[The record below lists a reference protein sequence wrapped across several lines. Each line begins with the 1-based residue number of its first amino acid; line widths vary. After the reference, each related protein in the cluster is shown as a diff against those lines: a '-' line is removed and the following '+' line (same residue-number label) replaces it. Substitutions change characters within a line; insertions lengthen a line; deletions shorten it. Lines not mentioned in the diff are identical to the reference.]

1 MAHTFRRYMHAHAY
15 KYTLLGWLVVYPA
28 VAPNGL
34 DRKLGG
40 GCVRVCACVCVQT
53 GYPTM

>member
-1 MAHTFRRYMHAHAY
+1 MEHTFRRYMHAHAY
-15 KYTLLGWLVVYPA
+15 KYTLLGWLVVYSA

-40 GCVRVCACVCVQT
+40 GCVRVCECVCVQT